1 MAQSL
6 TSLSLVQQLSAK
18 VGSTSGIQS
27 SIPVGGTNSYSL
39 SSTDADIIYSF
50 QITFGSS
57 DDQVTWMLSSGSVSQ
72 TSGGS
77 DAVIKGAG
85 STTFDAAGT
94 ALPSMTKAVA
104 IYYEVPSTNSS
115 WVRANGSNDETG
127 DIKLLNGAARSAML
141 VPQYTIQG
149 SDSIG
154 FTCSGAATITVVC
167 LAKSS

>member
-6 TSLSLVQQLSAK
+6 TSLTLVQQLSAK

-27 SIPVGGTNSYSL
+27 SIPVGGTNAYSL

-50 QITFGSS
+50 QITFGSN
-57 DDQVTWMLSSGSVSQ
+57 DDQVSWVLSNGSVTQ

-94 ALPSMTKAVA
+94 ALPSMTKVVS
-104 IYYEVPSTNSS
+104 IYYEVPSTNSQ
-115 WVRANGSNDETG
+115 WVRANGPNDETG
-127 DIKLLNGAARSAML
+127 DIKLLNGAARSALL

-149 SDSIG
+149 SESVV
-154 FTCSGAATITVVC
+154 FTCGGAATITVVC
-167 LAKSS
+167 LAKD

>member
-6 TSLSLVQQLSAK
+6 TSLTLVQQLSAK

-39 SSTDADIIYSF
+39 ASTDADIIYSF

-57 DDQVTWMLSSGSVSQ
+57 DDQVTWILSSGSVSQ

-94 ALPSMTKAVA
+94 ALPTMDKIVA
-104 IYYEVPSTNSS
+104 IYYEVPAANSNF
-115 WVRANGSNDETG
+115 VRANGSNDETG

-149 SDSIG
+149 SDSIV

-167 LAKSS
+167 LAKD